1 MRITSKRLM
10 IASALLLAVG
20 VIPTAAQQGPPPGG
34 GGGGGARPA
43 MGPPLQLTSTAFADG
58 SMIPDKYTCSPDG
71 KAMTQPANMTSPPL
85 AWMNPPAGTQSFVL
99 LLHDPDAHAR
109 KTLDDITHWII
120 FNIPGDSTGLPEGVK
135 ADAPATVGTQGKN
148 IAGQPSFFGPC
159 APPGPV
165 HHYTFELLAL
175 DSKLDLPAG
184 ASRDDILKAADGH
197 VLTGTVLIGL
207 FHHQPGFTM
216 GPPPR

>member
-20 VIPTAAQQGPPPGG
+20 VIPAAAQQGPPPGG
-34 GGGGGARPA
+34 GGGGGRPM

-207 FHHQPGFTM
+207 FHHQPGFSM